1 LSSLRKFPL
10 TLILCLALLALSL
23 FPVQPIVKHVPLTD
37 KWSHFLA
44 FIVLYIVVFVEVI
57 WSRSSIETSRWRIDA
72 MLFSLGFGVLIEAL
86 QWLIP
91 TGRHAELLDIV
102 ADSIGVVLGAVL
114 CRFVFF
120 ERYYPKFLR

>member
-1 LSSLRKFPL
+1 MRKYPL

-23 FPVQPIVKHVPLTD
+23 FPVQPIIKHVPLTD

-44 FIVLYIVVFVEVI
+44 FTVLYVVTFVEVTR
-57 WSRSSIETSRWRIDA
+57 SRSSIQTTRWRIDA
-72 MLFSLGFGVLIEAL
+72 VLFSLSFGVLIELL

-102 ADSIGVVLGAVL
+102 ADSIGVVLGALL
-114 CRFVFF
+114 CRFMKF